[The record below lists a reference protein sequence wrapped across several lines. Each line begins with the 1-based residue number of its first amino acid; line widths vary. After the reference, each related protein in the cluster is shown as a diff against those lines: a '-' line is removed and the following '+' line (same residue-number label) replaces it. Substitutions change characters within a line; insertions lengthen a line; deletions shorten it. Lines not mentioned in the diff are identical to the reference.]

1 MERPMTSS
9 SRVLRLAASLA
20 LTVGLAGCAGPP
32 VAVESPDS
40 LLDGVRSFLQ
50 RWNAAIAEGNANAV
64 RSAYS
69 DHPRFAWHEDGAL
82 RYRSREEIV
91 ASLAS
96 FPPGT
101 RVQTELSEI
110 TVRAL
115 ASPYVHVSAAFR
127 TRIAMPAGPFAFSG
141 VFTAT
146 LERTADG
153 FVFVD
158 GHTST
163 KRPESRR

>member
-1 MERPMTSS
+1 M
-9 SRVLRLAASLA
+9 RVALTALLAA
-20 LTVGLAGCAGPP
+20 CAPMD
-32 VAVESPDS
+32 AARSPDA
-40 LLDGVRSFLQ
+40 LQVEVQAFLQ
-50 RWNAAIAEGNANAV
+50 RWNTAIAEGNASAV

-69 DHPRFAWHEDGAL
+69 DSPRFAWHEDGAL

-91 ASLAS
+91 ASLGS

-101 RVQTELSEI
+101 RVTTELSEI
-110 TVRAL
+110 AAREL
-115 ASPYVHVSAAFR
+115 AHPHVHVSAAFR
-127 TRIAMPAGPFAFSG
+127 TRLTMPSGPFAFSG

-146 LERTADG
+146 LERTAEG

>member
-1 MERPMTSS
+1 MPDAIT
-9 SRVLRLAASLA
+9 RLARIAAPIAMAAA
-20 LTVGLAGCAGPP
+20 LNGCAGRP
-32 VAVESPDS
+32 VATAPPDA
-40 LLDGVRSFLQ
+40 LDAEVKAFLK

-64 RSAYS
+64 RSAYADS
-69 DHPRFAWHEDGAL
+69 PRFAWHEDGTL

-101 RVQTELSEI
+101 RVETELSSI
-110 TVRAL
+110 DARPL
-115 ASPYVHVSAAFR
+115 ADPYVHVSAAFR
-127 TRIAMPAGPFAFSG
+127 TRIAMPSGPFAFSG

-153 FVFVD
+153 LIFVD

>member
-1 MERPMTSS
+1 MPDSTA
-9 SRVLRLAASLA
+9 RLTRLMAPLGLA
-20 LTVGLAGCAGPP
+20 LALAGCAGQP
-32 VAVESPDS
+32 VATKTPES
-40 LLDGVRSFLQ
+40 LEAEVKAFLQ
-50 RWNAAIAEGNANAV
+50 RWNTAIAEGNANAV

-69 DHPRFAWHEDGAL
+69 DSPRFAWHEDGAL

-101 RVQTELSEI
+101 RIATELSEI
-110 TVRAL
+110 TARAL
-115 ASPYVHVSAAFR
+115 SPSHVHVSAAFR
-127 TRIAMPAGPFAFSG
+127 TRIAMPSRPFAFSG

-153 FVFVD
+153 LVFAD

>member
-1 MERPMTSS
+1 MPDPIA
-9 SRVLRLAASLA
+9 RLARLMAPFASALA
-20 LTVGLAGCAGPP
+20 LAGCAGAPATPESP
-32 VAVESPDS
+32 VALESE
-40 LLDGVRSFLQ
+40 VKSFLQ
-50 RWNAAIAEGNANAV
+50 RWNTAIAEGNANAV

-69 DHPRFAWHEDGAL
+69 DSPRFAWHEDGAL

-101 RVQTELSEI
+101 RIATELSDI
-110 TVRAL
+110 TARAL
-115 ASPYVHVSAAFR
+115 SPSHVHVSAAFR

-146 LERTADG
+146 LERTAEG
-153 FVFVD
+153 LVFAN